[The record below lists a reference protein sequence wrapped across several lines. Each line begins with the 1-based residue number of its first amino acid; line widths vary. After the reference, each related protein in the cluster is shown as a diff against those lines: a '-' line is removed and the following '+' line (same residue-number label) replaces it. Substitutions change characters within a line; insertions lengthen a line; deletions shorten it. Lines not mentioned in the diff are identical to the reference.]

1 MSVLAKDLFELQ
13 RLARCGAGALTE
25 HMLQE
30 VAAAL
35 IAEGVRDERNGA

>member
-1 MSVLAKDLFELQ
+1 MSQLASDLFEFQ
-13 RLARCGAGALTE
+13 RLVRDGAGALSQ

-35 IAEGVRDERNGA
+35 IAEGVRDERGGL